1 MNLFGRNHQRCLTSL
16 LGLLLGLTACTAT
29 KTQPAVGQAASP
41 APTSI
46 LLLGCNHLAGLHKPD
61 NPNSDML
68 APKRQAELAIVL
80 DQLQRYRPDGILVE
94 ELPERQAQVDSLY
107 QLYRQDKLDLRTLLG
122 GRSEVYQL
130 GFALGKRLGLA
141 RIQCVNA
148 PGGTSQSIL
157 HQGQNIELY
166 EQATTRWRAFAA
178 PIDQQLLA
186 GTSTVSQYLRAL
198 NSPTVVQQLHTLVY
212 NTPARVT
219 NGTLKPDPMV
229 DAAFI
234 NPKYVGAELTS
245 VFYNRDLKVYSNI
258 VTTQLATHQSRQL
271 LIIGVRHLGSLQGIF
286 STDPAY
292 RLVDAAPY
300 LGRK

>member
-1 MNLFGRNHQRCLTSL
+1 MTLFGRYRRRCLTGL
-16 LGLLLGLTACTAT
+16 LGLMLGLTACTAT
-29 KTQPAVGQAASP
+29 KNQPVASP

-46 LLLGCNHLAGLHKPD
+46 LLLGCNHLSGLYKSE
-61 NPNSDML
+61 NPNSNML
-68 APKRQAELAIVL
+68 APKRQAELATVL
-80 DQLQRYRPDGILVE
+80 DQLQRYRPDGIMVE
-94 ELPERQAQVDSLY
+94 ELPERQARVDSLY
-107 QLYRQDKLDLRTLLG
+107 QLYRQDKLDLNTLPG

-130 GFALGKRLGLA
+130 GFALGKRMGLA

-178 PIDQQLLA
+178 PIDQLLLA

-198 NSPTVVQQLHTLVY
+198 NSPAVVRQLHTLVY

-234 NPKYVGAELTS
+234 NPRYVGAELTS

-286 STDPAY
+286 STDPTY
-292 RLVDAAPY
+292 RLVGAAPY

>member
-1 MNLFGRNHQRCLTSL
+1 MNLFGRNQPRCPTIL
-16 LGLLLGLTACTAT
+16 LGLLLGLTACAAT
-29 KTQPAVGQAASP
+29 KNLPVAGPAANP

-46 LLLGCNHLAGLHKPD
+46 LLLGCNHLSGLYKAE

-68 APKRQAELAIVL
+68 TPKRQVELATVL
-80 DQLQRYRPDGILVE
+80 DQLQRYQPDGILVE

-107 QLYRQDKLDLRTLLG
+107 QLYREDKLDFRTLPG

-166 EQATTRWRAFAA
+166 EQATARWRAFAA

-186 GTSTVSQYLRAL
+186 GTFTVPQYLRAL
-198 NSPTVVQQLHTLVY
+198 NSPAVVRQLHTLVY

-219 NGTLKPDPMV
+219 NGTLKLDPMV
-229 DAAFI
+229 DAAFV
-234 NPKYVGAELTS
+234 NPKYVGAEFIS

-271 LIIGVRHLGSLQGIF
+271 LLIGVRHLGSLQGIF

>member
-1 MNLFGRNHQRCLTSL
+1 MNLFGRYCRRCLTGL
-16 LGLLLGLTACTAT
+16 LGLMLGLAACTAT
-29 KTQPAVGQAASP
+29 KNQPAAGP
-41 APTSI
+41 APTLI
-46 LLLGCNHLAGLHKPD
+46 LLLGCNHLSGLYKPE
-61 NPNSDML
+61 NPNSNML
-68 APKRQAELAIVL
+68 ASKRQAELATVL
-80 DQLQRYRPDGILVE
+80 DQLQRYRPDGIMVE
-94 ELPERQAQVDSLY
+94 ELPERQARVDSLY
-107 QLYRQDKLDLRTLLG
+107 QLYRQNKLDLNTLPG

-130 GFALGKRLGLA
+130 GFALGKRMGLA

-166 EQATTRWRAFAA
+166 EQATTRWRVFAA

-198 NSPTVVQQLHTLVY
+198 NSPAVVRQLHTLVY

-234 NPKYVGAELTS
+234 NPRYVGAELTS

-292 RLVDAAPY
+292 QLVDAAPY